1 MTIHQMG
8 SVLFVRRRYYCVQP
22 RDPDS
27 RAQTDSDE
35 EGCVD
40 ITKHHSLLSRVEMAG
55 GGSTVFW
62 SLLLAVVLLSNSC
75 SVLCAD
81 GETAVQENESTG
93 NPPPSPI
100 ALTIKEIHKVM
111 RHDDPS
117 GRQQNIRLVVDEHD
131 PISGA
136 ETLSLTV
143 QTFDNETITYEAV
156 QVPDPSATEFEFE
169 GNFVDAKAIS
179 VEAKGNGST
188 LAYGS
193 VHADVTDPGSRVAWV
208 GDPKTPSLRVD
219 PGGRAQVE
227 VPGHPP
233 CVRKDSGGP
242 CYYFGHSHNPVEP
255 PPPRCDDL
263 GLIVFCDEV
272 VTEAQQP
279 ESPTDLQLYNREVLR
294 VFLSSSTIR
303 TEVVVS
309 IPENDT
315 VLSPDDYACQESYWH
330 TCVQLVDV
338 PESLDYLYI
347 IAVDLDEEG
356 YANVSSGD
364 LFEVFK
370 ARVVRLA
377 HDVYEVIP
385 DPSNSPG
392 NYSVFLN
399 ANAFV
404 SCGGDGA
411 QEDSGCRV
419 YFDKVIYDYN
429 FTLTKGWNL
438 NMVIYPVSE
447 EDPPPSTKIYSI
459 TSLNESST
467 KMRVQI
473 QSPRTVAKAEFILFE
488 DYVATSSQEVEVYL
502 SDSGYVVDVPAC
514 EGKCEFVILGY
525 GVDGSLVETGEA
537 YVNLEDL
544 DVDVAEVG
552 REDEQGNSSLRVE
565 TTGDTEVIVEGV
577 GKCKWYSS
585 PCYFFQLARETVE
598 SATYCVN
605 ITTLPIYGLNR
616 TWVYHCSDSMTP
628 YRELPGIFSVS
639 MVNNYKMVV
648 SGSFPTNFTEVV
660 VFDPNTPEQEVSTGH
675 TECSKVTETTTDCTC
690 IINRPDDESPL
701 RVLVTALDSNGTV
714 LSSVMM
720 TYEYTYPKKTTP
732 TWVIVVSVVGCLV
745 VVTAVASVFCRKKKQ

>member
-1 MTIHQMG
+1 M
-8 SVLFVRRRYYCVQP
+8 V
-22 RDPDS
+22 
-27 RAQTDSDE
+27 
-35 EGCVD
+35 
-40 ITKHHSLLSRVEMAG
+40 G
-55 GGSTVFW
+55 GGSTVFS

-75 SVLCAD
+75 SVICAD
-81 GETAVQENESTG
+81 GETAVQENELV
-93 NPPPSPI
+93 PSPTL
-100 ALTIKEIHKVM
+100 LTIKEIHKV
-111 RHDDPS
+111 RRRDDPS
-117 GRQQNIRLVVDEHD
+117 GRQQNIRLVVDQHD

-136 ETLSLTV
+136 ETLTLTL
-143 QTFDNETITYEAV
+143 QTFDNETIPYEAV
-156 QVPDPSATEFEFE
+156 QIPDPSATEFEFE

-179 VEAKGNGST
+179 VEAKRNGST
-188 LAYGS
+188 LACGS
-193 VHADVTDPGSRVAWV
+193 VHADVEDPGSRVAWV
-208 GDPKTPSLRVD
+208 GDPETPSLRVH

-242 CYYFGHSHNPVEP
+242 CYYFGHSDSPLEP

-272 VTEAQQP
+272 VAQAQQP
-279 ESPTDLQLYNREVLR
+279 ESPTGLQLYNREVLR
-294 VFLSSSTIR
+294 VPLSSSPNR

-315 VLSPDDYACQESYWH
+315 ILSPDDYACRESYWH
-330 TCVQLVDV
+330 SCVQLVDV

-347 IAVDLDEEG
+347 IVVDLDEEG
-356 YANVSSGD
+356 YANVSSGV

-370 ARVVRLA
+370 ACVVRLS

-392 NYSVFLN
+392 NYTVFLN
-399 ANAFV
+399 HYAVV

-411 QEDSGCRV
+411 LEDSGCRV
-419 YFDKVIYDYN
+419 YFDQVIHDRN
-429 FTLTKGWNL
+429 FTLMKVGL
-438 NMVIYPVSE
+438 PDMVIYPASN
-447 EDPPPSTKIYSI
+447 EDPLPSSKIYSI
-459 TSLNESST
+459 TSLSESST

-502 SDSGYVVDVPAC
+502 FDSGYIVDVPAC

-537 YVNLEDL
+537 YVKLEDL

-552 REDEQGNSSLRVE
+552 READKANSSLRVE
-565 TTGDTEVIVEGV
+565 TTGENDAIIEGV
-577 GKCKWYSS
+577 GKCKRYSS

-616 TWVYHCSDSMTP
+616 TWVFHCSDSVTP
-628 YRELPGIFSVS
+628 YSELPGHFSVS
-639 MVNNYKMVV
+639 MVNNYKVVV

-660 VFDPNTPEQEVSTGH
+660 VFDPDTPEEELSIGH
-675 TECSKVTETTTDCTC
+675 TECSKVTETTTECMC
-690 IINRPDDESPL
+690 MINRSDDESPL

-732 TWVIVVSVVGCLV
+732 AWVIVVSVFGCLV
-745 VVTAVASVFCRKKKQ
+745 VVAAAAAVFCRKEKR

>member
-1 MTIHQMG
+1 
-8 SVLFVRRRYYCVQP
+8 
-22 RDPDS
+22 
-27 RAQTDSDE
+27 
-35 EGCVD
+35 
-40 ITKHHSLLSRVEMAG
+40 MAG

-62 SLLLAVVLLSNSC
+62 SLFLAVVLLSNSC

-81 GETAVQENESTG
+81 GETAVQG
-93 NPPPSPI
+93 DDPLPSPI
-100 ALTIKEIHKVM
+100 PLTIKEIHKVM

-242 CYYFGHSHNPVEP
+242 CYYFGHSHSPVEP

-279 ESPTDLQLYNREVLR
+279 EGHTLRELYNREVLR
-294 VFLSSSTIR
+294 IFDRTTNR

-315 VLSPDDYACQESYWH
+315 ILSPDDYVCRNSFRDM
-330 TCVQLVDV
+330 CVQAVDV
-338 PESLDYLYI
+338 PETLDYLYI

-356 YANVSSGD
+356 YANVSEGA
-364 LFEVFK
+364 LFEVLK
-370 ARVVRLA
+370 ARLVRLA
-377 HDVYEVIP
+377 YDVYEVIP

-399 ANAFV
+399 KYAFV
-404 SCGGDGA
+404 SCSGDGP
-411 QEDSGCRV
+411 QDLGCRV
-419 YFDKVIYDYN
+419 YFDKVINYRE
-429 FTLTKGWNL
+429 FTLRKNGHSDI
-438 NMVIYPVSE
+438 VSYPVSE
-447 EDPPPSTKIYSI
+447 EDPPPSSKIYSI
-459 TSLNESST
+459 TSLSESST

-473 QSPRTVAKAEFILFE
+473 QSPRTVAKAEFVLFE
-488 DYVATSSQEVEVYL
+488 NYVATSSQEIEVYL
-502 SDSGYVVDVPAC
+502 SDSGYIVDVPAC
-514 EGKCEFVILGY
+514 EGICDFVILGY
-525 GVDGSLVETGEA
+525 GVDGSLVETGQA
-537 YVNLEDL
+537 YVKLEDL
-544 DVDVAEVG
+544 DMDVAEVG
-552 REDEQGNSSLRVE
+552 REAEQDISSLRVE
-565 TTGDTEVIVEGV
+565 FTGENEVIIEGV
-577 GKCKWYSS
+577 GKCKLYSS
-585 PCYFFQLARETVE
+585 SCYFFQLARETVE

-605 ITTLPIYGLNR
+605 ITTLHFYGLNR
-616 TWVYHCSDSMTP
+616 TWVFHCSDSVTP

-639 MVNNYKMVV
+639 IINNYKVVV

-660 VFDPNTPEQEVSTGH
+660 VFDPNTPEQEVSIGH
-675 TECSKVTETTTDCTC
+675 TECSKVTETTSDCTC
-690 IINRPDDESPL
+690 IINRSDDESPL

-720 TYEYTYPKKTTP
+720 TYEYTNPKKTTP

-745 VVTAVASVFCRKKKQ
+745 VVAAAACVFCRKNSASVNMNSDHVEKIDL